1 MSARRTW
8 RSRESSG
15 LSSGGVSDGLGAL
28 DPPAVPEVVTA
39 ARAFRAA
46 GYFALSGELS
56 DEDFARALVRTWEE
70 YEGEDL
76 TEETDEID
84 WKLVVLDADR
94 TVYDDTE
101 ADVGAGNNVYVSYL
115 RRLSKCSG
123 GAFKI
128 TNVKEDWKTQ
138 PGSVI
143 VSLRLN
149 DERRHLRL
157 ADCNDWIDPDVI
169 TGLNELLPSDGP
181 RFFIVDTGGQSAIVT
196 RATEAERQALDAS
209 TNARLLSEPP
219 EWWLSVHGVE
229 HGS

>member
-1 MSARRTW
+1 MARR
-8 RSRESSG
+8 RLRRPRR
-15 LSSGGVSDGLGAL
+15 A
-28 DPPAVPEVVTA
+28 DPPAVPEVVTV

-46 GYFALSGELS
+46 GYFARYVEFP
-56 DEDFARALVRTWEE
+56 DEDLARALVRAWEE

-76 TEETDEID
+76 IEETDEID
-84 WKLVVLDADR
+84 WKLVVLDSDR

-101 ADVGAGNNVYVSYL
+101 ADVGAGNNVYVTYL

-128 TNVKEDWKTQ
+128 TRVKEDWKSER
-138 PGSVI
+138 GSVM

-149 DERRHLRL
+149 DERRHLVL

-169 TGLNELLPSDGP
+169 TGLNELLPRDGP

-196 RATEAERQALDAS
+196 RATEAERQTLEGARSL
-209 TNARLLSEPP
+209 RLLSEPP
-219 EWWLSVHGVE
+219 EWWLSVHDVE
-229 HGS
+229 RIPDQ